1 MTNETLTAIIQR
13 TSKAK
18 LRDVIGVVEELYRQT
33 EMDGDAIDSYYK
45 LYDLFDLVLQQPL
58 LEGTESDFHNL
69 TVTCARQDDYD
80 TACRF
85 LEKGLIQY
93 PHSVDLLSDYL
104 SYGMNCGRSD
114 QCQTIYARLLEQRN
128 AWNWRA
134 YHFSISY
141 LMKVATICPKDIL
154 ELIEE
159 FQAKIPTREES
170 YLDEADLLDIFSGH
184 VESSRTFLSV
194 LEHAT
199 SDVCPIQRTPK
210 CDLRLADYYYDVGKD
225 LMKAGQLLERCKRNS
240 IEPQL
245 SVNRNYV
252 YLLSALCKMS
262 QYYDTIGSGKS
273 RKVGSQENDKEDLV
287 LDVYEDYH
295 IAALNCSDSRV
306 KGCKKLIET
315 FVRETGVPYPYDDD
329 GIESTI

>member
-18 LRDVIGVVEELYRQT
+18 LRDVISVVEELYHQT
-33 EMDGDAIDSYYK
+33 ETDGDAIDSFYK

-85 LEKGLIQY
+85 LDKGLAQY
-93 PHSVDLLSDYL
+93 PNSVDLLSDYL

-114 QCQTIYARLLEQRN
+114 QCQAIYSRLLEHRN

-141 LMKVATICPKDIL
+141 LMKGTTICPEDIL
-154 ELIEE
+154 TLIEE
-159 FQAKIPTREES
+159 FQANIPTREES
-170 YLDEADLLDIFSGH
+170 YIDEADLLDTYSGH
-184 VESSRTFLSV
+184 IKSSRTFLSV
-194 LEHAT
+194 LEYAT
-199 SDVCPIQRTPK
+199 SEACPIQRTPK
-210 CDLRLADYYYDVGKD
+210 CDLKLADYYYNVGKD
-225 LMKAGQLLERCKRNS
+225 LMKAGQLLDRCKRNS
-240 IEPQL
+240 VEPQL

-262 QYYDTIGSGKS
+262 QYYDAIGGGNN
-273 RKVGSQENDKEDLV
+273 RKISLQGDEKEQLV
-287 LDVYEDYH
+287 LGIYEDYH
-295 IAALNCSDSRV
+295 IAALSRSDSRV
-306 KGCKKLIET
+306 QGCKNLIEM
-315 FVRETGVPYPYDDD
+315 FVRETGFPYPYEDD
-329 GIESTI
+329 GIESNI